1 MQRTEK
7 LINYIYF
14 FFDEVGYRVPLIT
27 GTAIGSCFDSEIHPN
42 SELKKLIKKQ
52 LPENQNLREIFIWVD
67 GTEFK
72 IGQLKTKEV

>member
-27 GTAIGSCFDSEIHPN
+27 GTAIGSCFDSEIHSN

-52 LPENQNLREIFIWVD
+52 LPANQDASVIFIWVD

-72 IGQLKTKEV
+72 IGQM